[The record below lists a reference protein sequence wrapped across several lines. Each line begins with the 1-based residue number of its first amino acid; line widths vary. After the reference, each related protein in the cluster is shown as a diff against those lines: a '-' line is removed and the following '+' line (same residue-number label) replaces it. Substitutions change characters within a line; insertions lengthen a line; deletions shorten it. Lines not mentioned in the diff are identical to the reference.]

1 MGTLL
6 PALWRKSRGVTQR
19 LVPMR
24 EGYHDPDSSRPEQDC
39 PFSDL
44 DELLCEYV
52 DGTMDPAV
60 RQVFEEYL
68 RANPTLAR
76 HVECLC
82 RTRQLLCQHGACKLR
97 APEGFQARLR
107 QRLAYEMMRERQSLE
122 YLSLPLR
129 SATTLASAVALLVI
143 LGMCTGVLLYLEQEP
158 ETPGVVVQAT
168 RPEPSAGF
176 QFEALTP
183 VRTERRVLPG
193 SYRPDWALSAAWN
206 RKDHAPIHY
215 DTLQTMRFVQRS
227 HGAP

>member
-1 MGTLL
+1 
-6 PALWRKSRGVTQR
+6 
-19 LVPMR
+19 MR
-24 EGYHDPDSSRPEQDC
+24 EDYHDPDSSQPEQDC

-68 RANPTLAR
+68 RTNPTLAR

-82 RTRQLLCQHGACKLR
+82 RTRQLLCQHGACRLR
-97 APEGFQARLR
+97 APDGFQARLR
-107 QRLAYEMMRERQSLE
+107 QRLAYEMMREQRSLE

-129 SATTLASAVALLVI
+129 SATMLASAVALLVI
-143 LGMCTGVLLYLEQEP
+143 LGMCTGVLLYMEQEP
-158 ETPGVVVQAT
+158 ELPGVVVQAA
-168 RPEPSAGF
+168 RPEPVPAF
-176 QFEALTP
+176 RLEALAP
-183 VRTERRVLPG
+183 VRAERRVLPG
-193 SYRPDWALSAAWN
+193 SYQPDWALSAAWN
-206 RKDHAPIHY
+206 RKDRAPIHY

>member
-1 MGTLL
+1 
-6 PALWRKSRGVTQR
+6 
-19 LVPMR
+19 MR
-24 EGYHDPDSSRPEQDC
+24 EDYHDPDSSRPEHDC

-68 RANPTLAR
+68 RTNPTLAR

-107 QRLAYEMMRERQSLE
+107 QRLAYEMMREQRSLE

-129 SATTLASAVALLVI
+129 SATMLASAVALVVI
-143 LGMCTGVLLYLEQEP
+143 LGMCTGVLLYMEQEARSP
-158 ETPGVVVQAT
+158 HAVVQTAQPAPAPAVALET
-168 RPEPSAGF
+168 
-176 QFEALTP
+176 LTP
-183 VRTERRVLPG
+183 VSTERRTLPG
-193 SYRPDWALSAAWN
+193 SYQPAWTLSAAWN
-206 RKDHAPIHY
+206 RGDRTPIHY